1 MKIAIDEL
9 VTKPENIENG
19 KILYVVI
26 DFHLPMLSVI
36 GIDFSR
42 LPSMLG
48 LMKKFNLAAVLT
60 DKKW

>member
-9 VTKPENIENG
+9 VTKSENIVNG

-26 DFHLPMLSVI
+26 NFHLQMLSII

-48 LMKKFNLAAVLT
+48 LMKKFNRAAVLT